1 MQIFFPMWIKMIF
14 TYLGFET
21 RATEICL
28 YEGSEVQ
35 SSQRL
40 QRRLQVESDKFY
52 GQNFSISEDGVY
64 NIAG

>member
-1 MQIFFPMWIKMIF
+1 MWIKMIF

-21 RATEICL
+21 RAREIYL

-40 QRRLQVESDKFY
+40 QRRLQVESDMFY